1 MATYIVRVHK
11 NMALVGICSAPNVA
25 QLFLQVDE
33 ITNPFGCEYLK
44 MPSGCGVFFD
54 GEFRKELTET
64 AEEEAAA
71 CGEEVDHE
79 DPENYVE
86 RLYPDASVNKEEPV
100 DVSDSMYSLM
110 QDAQWTAF
118 TVTDF
123 CKAFKVSQVEL
134 ENSPAIQAR
143 LANIGLALPS
153 P

>member
-11 NMALVGICSAPNVA
+11 NMALVGICSAQNVA

-54 GEFRKELTET
+54 GVFRKELTEM

-86 RLYPDASVNKEEPV
+86 RLYPTTPKDSGSAVS
-100 DVSDSMYSLM
+100 VSDSMYSLM
-110 QDAQWTAF
+110 QEAQWTAF
-118 TVTDF
+118 TVPDF

-143 LANIGLALPS
+143 LANIGLALPL